1 MRPKRSNRP
10 NWMRRSKLLSLA
22 AFLFGF
28 LPFVAGF
35 GSAAHATPQSP
46 VPQEYNPVS
55 FTQELQRLKSGLDA
69 AGKSAETLRA
79 YREALPKAW
88 PVNTGGHRFEVPT
101 DALVSRLERAEKQ
114 PAARQK
120 QLDQARAYLDSL
132 AQETDSISAQ
142 SPSSTEAARPKL
154 NAILARSEYKH
165 ERRESWYERI
175 RNRIEDILSE
185 ALDRIFGKIGGEK
198 SLGYALLWM
207 GVAGAAILIAYWVF
221 RNWFRSAKAAEL
233 ALGMVST
240 PSLSWQEWIFGA
252 REAAGRGDYRMAVHC
267 AYWAGIAR
275 LQDVGALAPDRAKTP
290 REYLR
295 ALAKSKL
302 VPPEGIAARNQAL
315 GDLTARLEK
324 TWYGYHAATEADFR
338 DSLAR
343 LEALG
348 CRLP

>member
-1 MRPKRSNRP
+1 MC
-10 NWMRRSKLLSLA
+10 RSKLLSLT

-28 LPFVAGF
+28 LSFVAGPGF
-35 GSAAHATPQSP
+35 AANAAPQSSAASD
-46 VPQEYNPVS
+46 YNPVS
-55 FTQELQRLKSGLDA
+55 FTEELQRLKSGLGA
-69 AGKSAETLRA
+69 AGKSTETLRA
-79 YREALPKAW
+79 YREALPKTW
-88 PVNTGGHRFEVPT
+88 PVLAGGRRFEVPT
-101 DALVSRLERAEKQ
+101 DALVYRLEKAERQ
-114 PAARQK
+114 PEVRRQ

-132 AQETDSISAQ
+132 AQETESISGQ
-142 SPSSTEAARPKL
+142 SPSASEGARSKL
-154 NAILARSEYKH
+154 DAILARAEYKH
-165 ERRESWYERI
+165 ERKESWYGRI

-185 ALDRIFGKIGGEK
+185 ALGRIFGKIGGEK
-198 SLGYALLWM
+198 SLGYALLWI

-240 PSLSWQEWIFGA
+240 PSLSWQEWIFAA

-275 LQDVGALAPDRAKTP
+275 LQDVGALAPDRAQTP
-290 REYLR
+290 REYLH
-295 ALAKSKL
+295 ALTKSKL

-315 GDLTARLEK
+315 NDLTARFEK
-324 TWYGYHAATEADFR
+324 TWYGYHAATDADFR